1 MLGIIMKRTLIFS
14 TIAILATLSII
25 FQAGCSDKTSTA
37 ATGNIKTV
45 GVSALK
51 SAPESYLGHIE
62 ITGRANNVF
71 PEDGV
76 IEIGDEKA
84 CCSIYLLV
92 PFTPEQQAKLD
103 VADLYEGALPARGI
117 EISAF
122 GELQNTDKGY
132 RFVVSQ
138 VKKGNEVL
146 VALK

>member
-1 MLGIIMKRTLIFS
+1 MKRKVIFS
-14 TIAILATLSII
+14 TVAILATLSII
-25 FQAGCSDKTSTA
+25 FQAGCSNGNSA
-37 ATGNIKTV
+37 AAPEKVKTV

-51 SAPESYLGHIE
+51 ADPESYLGHLE

-92 PFTPEQQAKLD
+92 PFTPEQQAKLEIT
-103 VADLYEGALPARGI
+103 DLYDGVLPARGI

-122 GELQNTDKGY
+122 GELQSTDKGF
-132 RFVVSQ
+132 RFIVSQ
-138 VKKGNEVL
+138 VKQGDEVI